1 MKLVDVRHI
10 AGTPDVVWAA
20 LFDTGLLQRCIP
32 GCERFSGDPEA
43 GFDVV
48 VVQGVGPVSA
58 RFAGRVV
65 VSQVVDGVSLRID
78 SEGQGGVAGFA
89 KGGAHVSLAAEGD
102 GTLLTY
108 QVDAAV
114 GGKIGQVG
122 GRILDAFARN
132 VAGQFFDRFKAEVE
146 GTGPVPRKSWL
157 QRWMG

>member
-89 KGGAHVSLAAEGD
+89 KGGADVSLAAEGD
-102 GTLLTY
+102 EPTDRFP
-108 QVDAAV
+108 VRFIR
-114 GGKIGQVG
+114 KRFIF
-122 GRILDAFARN
+122 GRLPF
-132 VAGQFFDRFKAEVE
+132 GQFHSVRRKNV
-146 GTGPVPRKSWL
+146 TGNL
-157 QRWMG
+157 